1 MSPSYHHAYLSSNL
15 IVALSSLKKY
25 SIFSELT
32 LQIDGKDYIPDICLY
47 PKRQIKFSSGDILKM
62 TEMPLLA
69 IEILSPTQG
78 MLEIV
83 DKFRIYFAAGIK
95 SCWLIIPIA
104 QSVIV
109 YSSMEEAKTFT
120 SGDLID
126 EVISIHLPLVA
137 VFDEG

>member
-1 MSPSYHHAYLSSNL
+1 MPPSYHHAYLSSHL
-15 IVALSSLKKY
+15 IIALSRLKEY

-47 PKRQIKFSSGDILKM
+47 PKRQIKFASGDILKM

-69 IEILSPTQG
+69 IEVLSPTQG

-95 SCWLIIPIA
+95 SCWLIIPMA
-104 QSVIV
+104 QSVVI
-109 YSSMEEAKTFT
+109 YNSIEDAKTFN

-126 EVISIHLPLVA
+126 AAMSIQLPIVA
-137 VFDEG
+137 IFEEE